1 MSVSS
6 VSELELRLMCDA
18 MSVSNHQRS
27 RDLGLVRHDFSTA
40 EYWKGAL
47 HVSRGGAC

>member
-27 RDLGLVRHDFSTA
+27 RDQGLVQHDFSNA
-40 EYWKGAL
+40 EHKKGAL
-47 HVSRGGAC
+47 HVSQGGAC